1 MSLRWKQSEES
12 LPLIERSS
20 GPTTICWLCLF
31 STIAGALVAL
41 YLSIP
46 SGLFGAMYDSA
57 SELGRSRPLSPQLA
71 RFKQLVDVKDADQ
84 VSDQTSGEWALRSN
98 GGYSKELQFAIVA
111 ALADLANRV

>member
-1 MSLRWKQSEES
+1 MSLRWKKSEES

-31 STIAGALVAL
+31 STIAGALIAL

-46 SGLFGAMYDSA
+46 VGLFGAMYDSA

-71 RFKQLVDVKDADQ
+71 RFKQLVDATDADQ
-84 VSDQTSGEWALRSN
+84 VSDKTSGEFALRSN
-98 GGYSKELQFAIVA
+98 GGYSQQLQFAIVA
-111 ALADLANRV
+111 TLADLANRV

>member
-20 GPTTICWLCLF
+20 GPTTICWICLA

-57 SELGRSRPLSPQLA
+57 SELRLSRPLSPQLA
-71 RFKQLVDVKDADQ
+71 RFKQLVDVTDADQ
-84 VSDQTSGEWALRSN
+84 VSVKTSGEWAVRTN
-98 GGYSKELQFAIVA
+98 GGFSKELQFAIVA